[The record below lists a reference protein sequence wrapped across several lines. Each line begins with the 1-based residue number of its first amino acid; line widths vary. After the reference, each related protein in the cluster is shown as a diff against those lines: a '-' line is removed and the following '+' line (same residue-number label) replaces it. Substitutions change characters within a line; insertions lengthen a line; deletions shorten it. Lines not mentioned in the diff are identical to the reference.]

1 MANNDGGST
10 PFGTLLNVPAPGVLA
25 NDVDPE
31 GQPLTA
37 QLVTTTA
44 NGTLTLNANGSLI
57 YVPNAGFSGT
67 DSVHLSRLRRHAP
80 EQCRHGVDCRRRQR
94 RPGLRRDPGNVT
106 LYQAGTP
113 VSSGPLPFSVVDPDG
128 NPLAVTAT
136 SSNTAVVP
144 AAGVILGGAGS
155 NRTDHRL
162 HPRRPRRQLRRSP

>member
-1 MANNDGGST
+1 MTNPDGQTRQLAAALTIVGSGSVNLPPVANNDGGST
-10 PFGTLLNVPAPGVLA
+10 PFGVLLNVPAPGVLA

-31 GQPLTA
+31 NQPLTA

-57 YVPNAGFSGT
+57 YVPNTGFSGT
-67 DSVHLSRLRRHAP
+67 DAFTYRAFDGTHQSNVATASIAVGVNAAP
-80 EQCRHGVDCRRRQR
+80 VFGAT
-94 RPGLRRDPGNVT
+94 PGNVT

-136 SSNTAVVP
+136 SSNT
-144 AAGVILGGAGS
+144 
-155 NRTDHRL
+155 TE
-162 HPRRPRRQLRRSP
+162 